1 MTIGRV
7 RELDIAEEPGLD
19 RRTWTVERAGWAV
32 MSLVVVAAL
41 LGVCGSGGPLNTG
54 SAGDSDFAVSYARL
68 LRHGSPTSIEIRF
81 GAGAVEDGGIRL
93 GVDAALFDRVQ
104 IEAITPE
111 PDRVELEP
119 GRLLFVFPVVTG
131 GGDLIVTFDVM
142 PTGYGLHTVRMGVR
156 DGPSVQFRQF
166 VYP

>member
-7 RELDIAEEPGLD
+7 RDLDIAEEPSLD
-19 RRTWTVERAGWAV
+19 RRTWTVERVGWAV

-54 SAGDSDFAVSYARL
+54 RAGDSAFAVSYARL
-68 LRHGSPTSIEIRF
+68 LRHGSPTSMEVRF
-81 GAGAVEDGGIRL
+81 DAAAVEDGEIRL

-104 IEAITPE
+104 IEAVTPE

-119 GRLLFVFPVVTG
+119 GRLLFVFPVVAG
-131 GGDLIVTFDVM
+131 GGDLTVTFEVM

-156 DGPSVQFRQF
+156 DGPSVQFGQF